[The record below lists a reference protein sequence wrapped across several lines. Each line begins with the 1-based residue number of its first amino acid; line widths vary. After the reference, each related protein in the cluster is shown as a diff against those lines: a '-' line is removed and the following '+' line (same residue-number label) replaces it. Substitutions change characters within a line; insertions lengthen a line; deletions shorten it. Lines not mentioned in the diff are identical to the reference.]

1 MSQTPYPRF
10 AKSTAPTPY
19 PRRQSPLGKTS
30 LHLRLSL
37 LAGERYDQES
47 SVKSPDLRRCIGHAR
62 IHAKSMA
69 LVKRDI
75 RVHIRSIGMD
85 MDDEDE
91 EECCDDEIIP
101 PPPPRRSPR
110 SSKATAAPRANVT
123 SPRTS
128 EKTSL
133 LDKGRRC
140 LEKIFPRR
148 NDVHLAQ
155 SRVAV
160 VA

>member
-1 MSQTPYPRF
+1 MSQTSYPRF

-19 PRRQSPLGKTS
+19 PRRTSPLGKTS

-37 LAGERYDQES
+37 LAGEKLDQES
-47 SVKSPDLRRCIGHAR
+47 SVKQPDLRRCLGHAR

-75 RVHIRSIGMD
+75 RVHIRSMGMD
-85 MDDEDE
+85 MDDEDD

-101 PPPPRRSPR
+101 PPPPRRASR
-110 SSKATAAPRANVT
+110 SSSKAAAAPRVNVT
-123 SPRTS
+123 SPRSS

-133 LDKGRRC
+133 LDKGRKC

-148 NDVHLAQ
+148 NDAHLAQ
-155 SRVAV
+155 SRIAV
-160 VA
+160 V